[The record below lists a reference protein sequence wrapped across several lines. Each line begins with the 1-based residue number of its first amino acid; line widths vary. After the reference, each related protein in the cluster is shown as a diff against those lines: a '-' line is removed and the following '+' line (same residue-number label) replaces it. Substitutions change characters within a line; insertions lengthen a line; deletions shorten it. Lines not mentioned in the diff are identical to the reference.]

1 MQYLHISAS
10 RRFPSPSQL
19 SIAVLAA
26 LATMGS
32 ACADTQLAPV
42 EVTAEREA
50 SSLGLDQASTTGSRT
65 GVTVRELP
73 ASIESV
79 DSATIRERGD
89 YTIMDA
95 ITRATGVTGVG
106 SAGNGAMSF
115 STRGFTDTNSVGL
128 AEDGMRLST
137 GAGTQNYPNDS
148 WGYERIEVLRGPAS
162 VVYGSGTVGA
172 TINAVRKAPSR
183 TASAEALFGI
193 GTDGTGRIGLGGTGA
208 LGEIA
213 SFRVDAYGHTTDGQR
228 DLGNASGS
236 KLLTTLRLQPSSD
249 LRFELLADYS
259 KQNPERYWGTP
270 NDKGRIVS
278 SLRNENYNVSDA
290 IIGYEDKRLR
300 GRVEWQANDWLTLR
314 DEVYYFE
321 ANRHWKNVEQ
331 YSLNAAAGTVNR
343 SDYLEIRHN
352 MDQTGN
358 RLEAGIR
365 TERHRGV
372 IGWEVARVNFRHS
385 NNSPYGGAST
395 VSAGNPAHGA
405 WSSPDPTLA
414 KFDTRSTLQALY
426 AEDAWQF
433 ANQWLLM
440 AGIRHDVADVS
451 RDELVNGTDFDKTLR
466 GNAWRLG
473 LTYQLSPATS
483 LYAQASTGHDPVT
496 SIITMNLS
504 NSNFTLTKGK
514 QVETGIKQSLGNGLG
529 EWTAALF
536 RIDKDDIITRD
547 PVNPAL
553 SVQGGSQHSQG
564 IELSA
569 ALTPWKNWRFEGNF
583 TVLRARYDEL
593 LEAGGVDRSGKRP
606 TDVPEQV
613 ANLWAHHRLGP
624 VLASLG
630 GRYVGK
636 RYADNAN
643 SVVLPAYS
651 VVDAALAWTYD
662 QRTTLR
668 LLGRNLTDKVYATT
682 SYGSQQFVLGQGR
695 SFELVAE
702 LKF

>member
-32 ACADTQLAPV
+32 ACADTQLVPV

-79 DSATIRERGD
+79 DSATIQERGD

-95 ITRATGVTGVG
+95 ITRATGVSGVG
-106 SAGNGAMSF
+106 SGGNGTMSF
-115 STRGFTDTNSVGL
+115 STRGFSGTNSVGL

-331 YSLNAAAGTVNR
+331 YSLNAAAGTVDR

-606 TDVPEQV
+606 TGVPEQV

>member
-1 MQYLHISAS
+1 MQYLHLSAS

-79 DSATIRERGD
+79 DSATIQERGD

-95 ITRATGVTGVG
+95 ITRATGVSGVG
-106 SAGNGAMSF
+106 SGGNGAMSF
-115 STRGFTDTNSVGL
+115 STRGFSGTNSVGL

-331 YSLNAAAGTVNR
+331 YSLNAAAGTVDR

-414 KFDTRSTLQALY
+414 KFDTRSTLQAFY

-483 LYAQASTGHDPVT
+483 LYAQVSTGHDPVT

-606 TDVPEQV
+606 TGVPEQV

>member
-1 MQYLHISAS
+1 MHHLHLSAS
-10 RRFPSPSQL
+10 RGFPSPSQL
-19 SIAVLAA
+19 SLAVLAA
-26 LATMGS
+26 LATAGS
-32 ACADTQLAPV
+32 ACADTLLAPV
-42 EVTAEREA
+42 EVTAGRDA
-50 SSLGLDQASTTGSRT
+50 ASLGLDQASNSGSRT
-65 GVTVRELP
+65 GVTARELP

-79 DSATIRERGD
+79 DSLAVQERGD

-95 ITRATGVTGVG
+95 ITRATGVSGVG
-106 SAGNGAMSF
+106 SGGNGAMSF
-115 STRGFTDTNSVGL
+115 STRGFTGTNSVGL

-137 GAGTQNYPNDS
+137 GSGTQNYPNDS

-183 TASAEALFGI
+183 NASAEALFGI
-193 GTDGTGRIGLGGTGA
+193 GSDGTGRIGLGGSGA

-213 SFRVDAYGHTTDGQR
+213 SFRVDAYAHTTDGQR

-236 KLLTTLRLQPSSD
+236 KLMTTLRLQPNSD
-249 LRFELLADYS
+249 LHFELLADYS
-259 KQNPERYWGTP
+259 KQKPERYWGTP

-278 SLRNENYNVSDA
+278 SLRDENYNVSDA
-290 IIGYEDKRLR
+290 IISYEDKRLR
-300 GRVEWQANDWLTLR
+300 GRVEWQANDWLSLR

-331 YSLNAAAGTVNR
+331 YSLNAAAGTVDR

-365 TERHRGV
+365 SDRHRGV
-372 IGWEVARVNFRHS
+372 VGWEVARVNFRHS
-385 NNSPYGGAST
+385 NNSPYGGTST
-395 VSAGNPAHGA
+395 VSAGDPAHGS

-414 KFDTRSTLQALY
+414 KFDTRSTLQAFY

-433 ANQWLLM
+433 ADQWLLL
-440 AGIRHDVADVS
+440 AGIRHDVAEVS
-451 RDELVNGTDFDKTLR
+451 RHELVSGSDFAKTLH

-473 LTYQLSPATS
+473 LTYRLNPATS
-483 LYAQASTGHDPVT
+483 LYAQASAGHDPVT

-504 NSNFTLTKGK
+504 NSKFTLTKGK
-514 QVETGIKQSLGNGLG
+514 QVETGIKQSLGNGRG

-547 PVNPAL
+547 PANPAL

-569 ALTPWKNWRFEGNF
+569 ALTPWKNWRVEGNYA
-583 TVLRARYDEL
+583 VLRARYDEL

-613 ANLWAHHRLGP
+613 ANLWLHRLIGP
-624 VLASLG
+624 VQASLG

-643 SVVLPAYS
+643 SVALPGYA
-651 VVDAALAWTYD
+651 VADAALAWKYD
-662 QRTTLR
+662 SQTTLR

-695 SFELVAE
+695 SVELVAE

>member
-1 MQYLHISAS
+1 MQYLHLSAS

-79 DSATIRERGD
+79 DSATIQERGD

-95 ITRATGVTGVG
+95 ITRATGVSGVG
-106 SAGNGAMSF
+106 SGGNGAMSF
-115 STRGFTDTNSVGL
+115 STRGFSGTNSVGL

-331 YSLNAAAGTVNR
+331 YSLNAAAGTVDR

-583 TVLRARYDEL
+583 TALRARYDEL

-606 TDVPEQV
+606 TGVPEQV

>member
-32 ACADTQLAPV
+32 AYADTQLAPV

-50 SSLGLDQASTTGSRT
+50 SSLGFDQASTTGSRT

-193 GTDGTGRIGLGGTGA
+193 GSDGTGRIGLGGTGA

-228 DLGNASGS
+228 DLGDASGS
-236 KLLTTLRLQPSSD
+236 KLMTTLRLQPSSD

-259 KQNPERYWGTP
+259 KQKPERYWGTP

-278 SLRNENYNVSDA
+278 SLRDENYNVSDA
-290 IIGYEDKRLR
+290 IISYEDKRLR
-300 GRVEWQANDWLTLR
+300 ARVEWQANDWLSLR

-321 ANRHWKNVEQ
+321 ANRHWKDVEQ
-331 YSLNAAAGTVNR
+331 YSLNAAAGTVAR
-343 SDYLEIRHN
+343 SDYLEIKHN

-365 TERHRGV
+365 TDRHRGV
-372 IGWEVARVNFRHS
+372 VGWEVARVNFRHI

-451 RDELVNGTDFDKTLR
+451 RDELVSGTDLDKTLR

-483 LYAQASTGHDPVT
+483 LYAQTSTGHDPVT

-547 PVNPAL
+547 PANPAL

-569 ALTPWKNWRFEGNF
+569 ALTPWKNWRFEGNYAA
-583 TVLRARYDEL
+583 LRARYDEL

-630 GRYVGK
+630 GRHVGK

>member
-1 MQYLHISAS
+1 MQNLHISAS

-79 DSATIRERGD
+79 DSATIQERGD

-95 ITRATGVTGVG
+95 ITRATGVSGVG
-106 SAGNGAMSF
+106 SGGNGTMSF
-115 STRGFTDTNSVGL
+115 STRGFSGTNSVGL

-331 YSLNAAAGTVNR
+331 YSLNAAAGTVDR

-514 QVETGIKQSLGNGLG
+514 QVEMGIKQSLGNGLG

-606 TDVPEQV
+606 TGVPEQV

>member
-79 DSATIRERGD
+79 DSATIEERGD

-95 ITRATGVTGVG
+95 ITRATGVSGVG
-106 SAGNGAMSF
+106 SGGNGAMSF
-115 STRGFTDTNSVGL
+115 STRGFSGTNSVGL

-504 NSNFTLTKGK
+504 NSSFTLTKGK

-606 TDVPEQV
+606 TGVPEQV

>member
-79 DSATIRERGD
+79 DSATIEERGD

-95 ITRATGVTGVG
+95 ITRATGVSGVG
-106 SAGNGAMSF
+106 SGGNGAMSF
-115 STRGFTDTNSVGL
+115 STRGFSGTNSVGL

-193 GTDGTGRIGLGGTGA
+193 GSDGTGRIGLGGTGA

-278 SLRNENYNVSDA
+278 GLRNENYNVSDA

-606 TDVPEQV
+606 TGVPEQV

>member
-79 DSATIRERGD
+79 DSATIQERGD

-95 ITRATGVTGVG
+95 ITRATGVSGVG
-106 SAGNGAMSF
+106 SGGNGAMSF
-115 STRGFTDTNSVGL
+115 STRGFSGTNSVGL

-331 YSLNAAAGTVNR
+331 YSLNAAAGTVDR

-606 TDVPEQV
+606 TGVPEQV

>member
-1 MQYLHISAS
+1 
-10 RRFPSPSQL
+10 
-19 SIAVLAA
+19 
-26 LATMGS
+26 
-32 ACADTQLAPV
+32 
-42 EVTAEREA
+42 
-50 SSLGLDQASTTGSRT
+50 
-65 GVTVRELP
+65 
-73 ASIESV
+73 
-79 DSATIRERGD
+79 
-89 YTIMDA
+89 
-95 ITRATGVTGVG
+95 
-106 SAGNGAMSF
+106 
-115 STRGFTDTNSVGL
+115 
-128 AEDGMRLST
+128 
-137 GAGTQNYPNDS
+137 
-148 WGYERIEVLRGPAS
+148 

-583 TVLRARYDEL
+583 TALRARYDEL

-606 TDVPEQV
+606 TGVPEQV

>member
-79 DSATIRERGD
+79 DSATIQERGD

-95 ITRATGVTGVG
+95 ITRATGVSGVG
-106 SAGNGAMSF
+106 SGGNGAMSF
-115 STRGFTDTNSVGL
+115 STRGFSGTNSVGL

-606 TDVPEQV
+606 TGVPEQV

>member
-1 MQYLHISAS
+1 MARL
-10 RRFPSPSQL
+10 PL
-19 SIAVLAA
+19 AVIAA
-26 LATMGS
+26 LASLGPAHAETE
-32 ACADTQLAPV
+32 LAPV
-42 EVTAEREA
+42 EVTAGRDVA
-50 SSLGLDQASTTGSRT
+50 SLGLDQASSSGSRT
-65 GVTVRELP
+65 GVTARELP

-79 DSATIRERGD
+79 DSLTVQERGD

-95 ITRATGVTGVG
+95 ITRAAGVSGVG
-106 SAGNGAMSF
+106 SGGNGAMSF
-115 STRGFTDTNSVGL
+115 STRGFTGTNSVGL

-137 GAGTQNYPNDS
+137 GSGTQNYPNDS
-148 WGYERIEVLRGPAS
+148 WGYERIDVLRGPAS

-183 TASAEALFGI
+183 NASAEALFGI
-193 GTDGTGRIGLGGTGA
+193 GSDGTGRIGLGGSGT

-213 SFRVDAYGHTTDGQR
+213 SFRVDAYAHTTDGQR

-236 KLLTTLRLQPSSD
+236 KLMTTLRLQPNSD

-259 KQNPERYWGTP
+259 KQKPERYWGTP

-278 SLRNENYNVSDA
+278 SLRDENYNVSDA
-290 IIGYEDKRLR
+290 IISYEDKRLR
-300 GRVEWQANDWLTLR
+300 GRVEWQANDWLSLR

-331 YSLNAAAGTVNR
+331 YSLNAAAGTVDR

-365 TERHRGV
+365 SDRHRGV
-372 IGWEVARVNFRHS
+372 VGWEVAQVNFRHS
-385 NNSPYGGAST
+385 NNSPYGGTST
-395 VSAGNPAHGA
+395 VSAADPAHGT

-414 KFDTRSTLQALY
+414 KFDTRSTLQAFY

-433 ANQWLLM
+433 ADKWLLL

-451 RDELVNGTDFDKTLR
+451 RHELVSGSDFAKTLH

-473 LTYQLSPATS
+473 LTYRLNPATS
-483 LYAQASTGHDPVT
+483 LYAQASAGHDPVT

-504 NSNFTLTKGK
+504 NSKFTLTKGR
-514 QVETGIKQSLGNGLG
+514 QVETGVKQSLGNGRG

-547 PVNPAL
+547 PANPAL

-569 ALTPWKNWRFEGNF
+569 ALTPWKNWRVEGNYA
-583 TVLRARYDEL
+583 VLRARYDEL
-593 LEAGGVDRSGKRP
+593 LEAGGVDRAGKRP

-613 ANLWAHHRLGP
+613 ANLWLHRLIGP
-624 VLASLG
+624 VQASLG

-643 SVVLPAYS
+643 SVTLPGYA
-651 VVDAALAWTYD
+651 VADAALAWKYD
-662 QRTTLR
+662 SQTTLR
-668 LLGRNLTDKVYATT
+668 LIGRNLTDKVYATT

-695 SFELVAE
+695 SVELVAE

>member
-32 ACADTQLAPV
+32 ACADTQLVPV

-79 DSATIRERGD
+79 DSATIQERGD

-95 ITRATGVTGVG
+95 ITRATGVSGVG
-106 SAGNGAMSF
+106 SGGNGAMSF
-115 STRGFTDTNSVGL
+115 STRGFSGTNSVGL

-606 TDVPEQV
+606 TGVPEQV

>member
-79 DSATIRERGD
+79 DSATIEERGD

-95 ITRATGVTGVG
+95 ITRATGVSGVG
-106 SAGNGAMSF
+106 SGGNGAMSF
-115 STRGFTDTNSVGL
+115 STRGFSGTNSVGL

-331 YSLNAAAGTVNR
+331 YSLNAAAGTVDR

-451 RDELVNGTDFDKTLR
+451 RDELVNGTDFDKTLH

-606 TDVPEQV
+606 TGVPEQV

>member
-79 DSATIRERGD
+79 DSATIEERGD

-95 ITRATGVTGVG
+95 ITRATGVSGVG
-106 SAGNGAMSF
+106 SGGNGAMSF
-115 STRGFTDTNSVGL
+115 STRGFSGTNSVGL

-236 KLLTTLRLQPSSD
+236 KLMTTLRLQPSSD

-331 YSLNAAAGTVNR
+331 YSLNAAAGTVDR

-514 QVETGIKQSLGNGLG
+514 QVEMGIKQSLGNGLG

-606 TDVPEQV
+606 TGVPEQV

>member
-1 MQYLHISAS
+1 MQQAHHRPS
-10 RRFPSPSQL
+10 RAIFKPTR
-19 SIAVLAA
+19 LAA
-26 LATMGS
+26 AVALALSGPLFAQTTLS
-32 ACADTQLAPV
+32 TV
-42 EVTAEREA
+42 EVSANRNTA
-50 SSLGLDQASTTGSRT
+50 SLYLDQPSATGSRT
-65 GVTVRELP
+65 GVTARELP

-79 DSATIRERGD
+79 DSTTVQERGD

-106 SAGNGAMSF
+106 SGGNGAMSF
-115 STRGFTDTNSVGL
+115 STRGFSGTNSVGL

-137 GAGTQNYPNDS
+137 GAGTQTYPNDN

-172 TINAVRKAPSR
+172 TINAVRKAPNR

-193 GTDGTGRIGLGGTGA
+193 GTDGSRRIGVGGTGA

-213 SFRVDAYGHTTDGQR
+213 SFRIDAYGHTTDGQR

-236 KLLTTLRLQPSSD
+236 KLMTTLRLQPSSD

-259 KQNPERYWGTP
+259 KQKPERYWGTP
-270 NDKGRIVS
+270 NDNGRIVS
-278 SLRNENYNVSDA
+278 SLRNENYNVSDG
-290 IIGYEDKRLR
+290 IISYEDKRLR

-331 YSLNAAAGTVNR
+331 YSLNAAAGTVDR
-343 SDYLEIRHN
+343 SDYLEIKHN
-352 MDQTGN
+352 MDQTGK

-365 TERHRGV
+365 TDRHRGV

-385 NNSPYGGAST
+385 NNSPYGGASI
-395 VSAGNPAHGA
+395 VSGSNPAHGT

-414 KFDTRSTLQALY
+414 KFDTRSSLQAFY

-433 ANQWLLM
+433 ADKWLLM
-440 AGIRHDVADVS
+440 AGLRHDAADVS
-451 RDELVNGTDFDKTLR
+451 RNELVSGTDFAKTLN

-473 LTYQLSPATS
+473 LTYQLTPATS

-496 SIITMNLS
+496 SIITMNLR

-529 EWTAALF
+529 EWTTALF

-547 PVNPAL
+547 SSNPAL

-569 ALTPWKNWRFEGNF
+569 ALTPWKNWRFEGNYS
-583 TVLRARYDEL
+583 VLRARYDEL
-593 LEAGGVDRSGKRP
+593 LEAGGADRSGNRP

-613 ANLWAHHRLGP
+613 ANLWAHYLIGP
-624 VLASLG
+624 VQASLG

-643 SVVLPAYS
+643 TVALPSYA
-651 VVDAALAWTYD
+651 VADAALAWKYD

-695 SFELVAE
+695 SVELVAE
-702 LKF
+702 VKF

>member
-79 DSATIRERGD
+79 DSATIEERGD

-95 ITRATGVTGVG
+95 ITRATGVSGVG
-106 SAGNGAMSF
+106 SGGNGAMSF
-115 STRGFTDTNSVGL
+115 STRGFSGTNSVGL

-331 YSLNAAAGTVNR
+331 YSLNAAAGTVDR

-606 TDVPEQV
+606 TGVPEQV

>member
-79 DSATIRERGD
+79 DSATIQERGD

-95 ITRATGVTGVG
+95 ITRATGVSGVG
-106 SAGNGAMSF
+106 SGGNGTMSF
-115 STRGFTDTNSVGL
+115 STRGFSGTNSVGL

-606 TDVPEQV
+606 TGVPEQV

>member
-79 DSATIRERGD
+79 DSATIEERGD

-95 ITRATGVTGVG
+95 ITRATGVSGVG
-106 SAGNGAMSF
+106 SGGNGTMSF
-115 STRGFTDTNSVGL
+115 STRGFSGTNSVGL

-300 GRVEWQANDWLTLR
+300 GRVEWQA
-314 DEVYYFE
+314 
-321 ANRHWKNVEQ
+321 
-331 YSLNAAAGTVNR
+331 
-343 SDYLEIRHN
+343 
-352 MDQTGN
+352 
-358 RLEAGIR
+358 
-365 TERHRGV
+365 
-372 IGWEVARVNFRHS
+372 
-385 NNSPYGGAST
+385 
-395 VSAGNPAHGA
+395 
-405 WSSPDPTLA
+405 
-414 KFDTRSTLQALY
+414 
-426 AEDAWQF
+426 
-433 ANQWLLM
+433 
-440 AGIRHDVADVS
+440 
-451 RDELVNGTDFDKTLR
+451 
-466 GNAWRLG
+466 
-473 LTYQLSPATS
+473 
-483 LYAQASTGHDPVT
+483 
-496 SIITMNLS
+496 
-504 NSNFTLTKGK
+504 
-514 QVETGIKQSLGNGLG
+514 
-529 EWTAALF
+529 
-536 RIDKDDIITRD
+536 
-547 PVNPAL
+547 
-553 SVQGGSQHSQG
+553 
-564 IELSA
+564 
-569 ALTPWKNWRFEGNF
+569 
-583 TVLRARYDEL
+583 RAI
-593 LEAGGVDRSGKRP
+593 A
-606 TDVPEQV
+606 
-613 ANLWAHHRLGP
+613 
-624 VLASLG
+624 
-630 GRYVGK
+630 
-636 RYADNAN
+636 
-643 SVVLPAYS
+643 
-651 VVDAALAWTYD
+651 
-662 QRTTLR
+662 
-668 LLGRNLTDKVYATT
+668 
-682 SYGSQQFVLGQGR
+682 
-695 SFELVAE
+695 
-702 LKF
+702 

>member
-79 DSATIRERGD
+79 DSATIEERGD
-89 YTIMDA
+89 YTNMDA
-95 ITRATGVTGVG
+95 ITRATGVSGVG
-106 SAGNGAMSF
+106 SGGNGAMSF
-115 STRGFTDTNSVGL
+115 STRGFSGTNSVGL

-193 GTDGTGRIGLGGTGA
+193 GSDGTGRIGLGGTGA

-278 SLRNENYNVSDA
+278 GLRNENYNVSDA

-606 TDVPEQV
+606 TGVPEQV

>member
-1 MQYLHISAS
+1 
-10 RRFPSPSQL
+10 
-19 SIAVLAA
+19 
-26 LATMGS
+26 MGS

-79 DSATIRERGD
+79 DSATIQERGD

-95 ITRATGVTGVG
+95 ITRATGVSGVG
-106 SAGNGAMSF
+106 SGGNGTMSF
-115 STRGFTDTNSVGL
+115 STRGFSGTNSVGL

-331 YSLNAAAGTVNR
+331 YSLNAAAGTVDR

-514 QVETGIKQSLGNGLG
+514 QVEMGIKQSLGNGLG

-606 TDVPEQV
+606 TGVPEQV

>member
-79 DSATIRERGD
+79 DSATIEERGD

-95 ITRATGVTGVG
+95 ITRATGVSGVG
-106 SAGNGAMSF
+106 SGGNGTMSF
-115 STRGFTDTNSVGL
+115 STRGFSGTNSVGL

-331 YSLNAAAGTVNR
+331 YSLNAAAGTVDR

-606 TDVPEQV
+606 TGVPEQV

>member
-32 ACADTQLAPV
+32 ACADTQLVPV

-79 DSATIRERGD
+79 DSATIQERGD

-95 ITRATGVTGVG
+95 ITRATGVSGVG
-106 SAGNGAMSF
+106 SGGNGTMSF
-115 STRGFTDTNSVGL
+115 STRGFSGTNSVGL

-606 TDVPEQV
+606 TGVPEQV

>member
-79 DSATIRERGD
+79 DSATIEERGD

-95 ITRATGVTGVG
+95 ITRAAGVSGVG
-106 SAGNGAMSF
+106 SGGNGAMSF
-115 STRGFTDTNSVGL
+115 STRGFSGTNSVGL

-137 GAGTQNYPNDS
+137 GAGTQNYPNES

-331 YSLNAAAGTVNR
+331 YSLNAAAGTVDR

-405 WSSPDPTLA
+405 WSSPEPTLA

-606 TDVPEQV
+606 TGVPEQV

>member
-1 MQYLHISAS
+1 MQQGIHRAS
-10 RRFPSPSQL
+10 RPNFRPNYL
-19 SIAVLAA
+19 AAAVCAA
-26 LATMGS
+26 LAANAPAFG
-32 ACADTQLAPV
+32 DTVLSTV
-42 EVTAEREA
+42 EVTAERNA
-50 SSLGLDQASTTGSRT
+50 GSLNLDQPSTTGSRT

-79 DSATIRERGD
+79 DSATIQERGD

-106 SAGNGAMSF
+106 SGGNGAMSF

-193 GTDGTGRIGLGGTGA
+193 GTDGSGRIGLGGTGA

-228 DLGNASGS
+228 DIGDASGS
-236 KLLTTLRLQPSSD
+236 KLMTTLRLQPNSY

-259 KQNPERYWGTP
+259 KQKPERYWGTP
-270 NDKGRIVS
+270 NDNGRIVS
-278 SLRNENYNVSDA
+278 GLRNENYNVNDST
-290 IIGYEDKRLR
+290 ISYEDKRLR

-331 YSLNAAAGTVNR
+331 YSLNAAAGTVDR
-343 SDYLEIRHN
+343 SDYLEIKHN

-365 TERHRGV
+365 TDRHRGV
-372 IGWEVARVNFRHS
+372 VGWEVARVNFRHI

-395 VSAGNPAHGA
+395 VSASNPAHGT

-414 KFDTRSTLQALY
+414 KFDTRSTLQAFY

-433 ANQWLLM
+433 ADKWLLM

-451 RDELVNGTDFDKTLR
+451 RDELVSGTDFDTTLR

-473 LTYQLSPATS
+473 LTYQLTPATS

-496 SIITMNLS
+496 SIITMNLR

-547 PVNPAL
+547 PSNPAL

-569 ALTPWKNWRFEGNF
+569 TLTPWKNWRFEGNYSL
-583 TVLRARYDEL
+583 LRARYDEL
-593 LEAGGVDRSGKRP
+593 LEAGGADRSGNRP

-613 ANLWAHHRLGP
+613 ANLWAHHLIGP
-624 VLASLG
+624 VQASLG

-643 SVVLPAYS
+643 TVTLPSYA
-651 VVDAALAWTYD
+651 VVDAALAWKYD
-662 QRTTLR
+662 PQTTLR

-695 SFELVAE
+695 SIELVAE

>member
-1 MQYLHISAS
+1 MQCLHISPS
-10 RRFPSPSQL
+10 RRLPSPSQL

-26 LATMGS
+26 LATLGS
-32 ACADTQLAPV
+32 AYADTQLAPV
-42 EVTAEREA
+42 EVTAERDA
-50 SSLGLDQASTTGSRT
+50 GSLALDQASTTGSRT
-65 GVTVRELP
+65 GVTARELP
-73 ASIESV
+73 ASIETV
-79 DSATIRERGD
+79 DSATIQERGD

-106 SAGNGAMSF
+106 SGGNGAMSF

-183 TASAEALFGI
+183 TASAEALFGV
-193 GTDGTGRIGLGGTGA
+193 GSDGTGRIGLGGTGA

-213 SFRVDAYGHTTDGQR
+213 SFRIDAYGHTTDGQR
-228 DLGNASGS
+228 ELGNASGS
-236 KLLTTLRLQPSSD
+236 KLMTTLRLQPSND

-259 KQNPERYWGTP
+259 KQKPERYWGTP
-270 NDKGRIVS
+270 NDNGRIVS
-278 SLRNENYNVSDA
+278 SLRDENYNVSDS
-290 IIGYEDKRLR
+290 IISYEDKRLR

-331 YSLNAAAGTVNR
+331 YSLNAVAGTVDR
-343 SDYLEIRHN
+343 SDYLEIKHN

-365 TERHRGV
+365 TERHRGIV
-372 IGWEVARVNFRHS
+372 GWEVARVNFRHT

-395 VSAGNPAHGA
+395 VSASNPAHGT
-405 WSSPDPTLA
+405 WSSPDPTQA
-414 KFDTRSTLQALY
+414 QFDTRSTLQAFY

-433 ANQWLLM
+433 ADKWLLM
-440 AGIRHDVADVS
+440 AGLRHDVADVS
-451 RDELVNGTDFDKTLR
+451 RDELINGTDFDKTLH
-466 GNAWRLG
+466 GNAWRFG
-473 LTYQLSPATS
+473 LTYQLTPATS
-483 LYAQASTGHDPVT
+483 LYAQTSTGHDPVT
-496 SIITMNLS
+496 SIITMNLR

-514 QVETGIKQSLGNGLG
+514 QVETGIKQSLDNGQG

-547 PVNPAL
+547 PSNPAL

-569 ALTPWKNWRFEGNF
+569 ALTPWKNWRFEGNY
-583 TVLRARYDEL
+583 TLLRARYDEL
-593 LEAGGVDRSGKRP
+593 LEAGGADRSGNRP

-613 ANLWAHHRLGP
+613 ANLWAHHRIGP

-643 SVVLPAYS
+643 RVVLPAYS

>member
-1 MQYLHISAS
+1 MQNLHISAS

-79 DSATIRERGD
+79 DSATIQERGD

-95 ITRATGVTGVG
+95 ITRATGVSGVG
-106 SAGNGAMSF
+106 SGGNGTMSF
-115 STRGFTDTNSVGL
+115 STRGFSGTNSVGL

-331 YSLNAAAGTVNR
+331 YSLNAAAGTVDR

-606 TDVPEQV
+606 TGVPEQV

>member
-79 DSATIRERGD
+79 DSATIQERGD

-95 ITRATGVTGVG
+95 ITRATGVSGVG
-106 SAGNGAMSF
+106 SGGNGAMSF
-115 STRGFTDTNSVGL
+115 STRGFSGTNSVGL

-213 SFRVDAYGHTTDGQR
+213 SFRVDAYSHTTDGQR

-331 YSLNAAAGTVNR
+331 YSLNAAAGTVDR

-606 TDVPEQV
+606 TGVPEQV

>member
-79 DSATIRERGD
+79 DSATIQERGD

-95 ITRATGVTGVG
+95 ITRATGVSGVG
-106 SAGNGAMSF
+106 SGGNGTMSF
-115 STRGFTDTNSVGL
+115 STRGFSGTNSVGL

-331 YSLNAAAGTVNR
+331 YSLNAAAGTVDR

-606 TDVPEQV
+606 TGVPEQV

>member
-79 DSATIRERGD
+79 DSATIQERGD

-95 ITRATGVTGVG
+95 ITRATGVSGVG
-106 SAGNGAMSF
+106 SGGNGTMSF
-115 STRGFTDTNSVGL
+115 STRGFSGTNSVGL

-331 YSLNAAAGTVNR
+331 YSLNAAAGTVDR

-583 TVLRARYDEL
+583 TVLRTRYDEL

>member
-1 MQYLHISAS
+1 MQQGIHRAS
-10 RRFPSPSQL
+10 RPNFRPNYL
-19 SIAVLAA
+19 AAAVIAA
-26 LATMGS
+26 LAANAPAYG
-32 ACADTQLAPV
+32 DTVLSTV
-42 EVTAEREA
+42 EVTAERNA
-50 SSLGLDQASTTGSRT
+50 GSLNLDQPSTTGSRT

-79 DSATIRERGD
+79 DSATIQERGD

-95 ITRATGVTGVG
+95 ITRATGVTGGG
-106 SAGNGAMSF
+106 SGGNGAMSF

-193 GTDGTGRIGLGGTGA
+193 GTDGSGRIGLGGTGA
-208 LGEIA
+208 IGEIA

-228 DLGNASGS
+228 DIGDASGS
-236 KLLTTLRLQPSSD
+236 KLMTTLRLQPNSD

-259 KQNPERYWGTP
+259 KQKPERYWGTP
-270 NDKGRIVS
+270 NDNGRIVS
-278 SLRNENYNVSDA
+278 GLRNENYNVNDST
-290 IIGYEDKRLR
+290 ISYEDKRLR

-331 YSLNAAAGTVNR
+331 YSLNAAAGTVDR
-343 SDYLEIRHN
+343 SDYLEIKHN

-365 TERHRGV
+365 TDRHRGV
-372 IGWEVARVNFRHS
+372 VGWEVARVNFRHI

-395 VSAGNPAHGA
+395 VSASNPAHGT

-414 KFDTRSTLQALY
+414 KFDTRSTLQAFY

-433 ANQWLLM
+433 ADKWLLM

-451 RDELVNGTDFDKTLR
+451 RDELVSGTDFDTTLR

-473 LTYQLSPATS
+473 LTYQLTPATS

-496 SIITMNLS
+496 SIITMNLR

-514 QVETGIKQSLGNGLG
+514 QVETGIKQSLGNGRG

-547 PVNPAL
+547 PSNPAL

-569 ALTPWKNWRFEGNF
+569 ALTPWKNWRFEGNYSL
-583 TVLRARYDEL
+583 LRARYDEL
-593 LEAGGVDRSGKRP
+593 LEAGGADRSGNRP
-606 TDVPEQV
+606 IDVPEQV
-613 ANLWAHHRLGP
+613 ANLWAHHLIGP
-624 VLASLG
+624 VQASLG

-643 SVVLPAYS
+643 TVTLPSYA
-651 VVDAALAWTYD
+651 VVDAALAWKYD
-662 QRTTLR
+662 PQTTLR

-695 SFELVAE
+695 SIELVAE

>member
-26 LATMGS
+26 LVTMGS

-79 DSATIRERGD
+79 DSATIEERGD

-95 ITRATGVTGVG
+95 ITRATGVSGVG
-106 SAGNGAMSF
+106 SGGNGAMSF
-115 STRGFTDTNSVGL
+115 STRGFSGTNSVGL